1 MKTKTLSF
9 GIYYFPSIKWNFYF
23 QKLLVLVILD
33 NNEME
38 RWKSFLI
45 NLNKKAKI
53 SNSTKYFVWLLA
65 LCFRPVDHYMEVW
78 YITLHLTKAHR
89 SPALNTLNIT
99 TFKTSNHWTR
109 QWIKTNVFKS
119 IKLIVSTFDRGTLWQ
134 TREQK
139 KFRCGRMQW
148 SW

>member
-1 MKTKTLSF
+1 MKTRTLSF

-89 SPALNTLNIT
+89 SPALNTINI

-119 IKLIVSTFDRGTLWQ
+119 IKLIVSTLDRGTLWQ
-134 TREQK
+134 RQKQK
-139 KFRCGRMQW
+139 KFRCGGIQW
-148 SW
+148 PW